1 MTEFLKQVVKNR
13 LEQLDIDP
21 ANYVA
26 KDFTGK
32 KRERI
37 GKRNVVN
44 LFQQQFLMKEMQQ
57 KQPRHLKQIMLKK
70 PRKMKTL

>member
-26 KDFTGK
+26 KDFTE

-44 LFQQQFLMKEMQQ
+44 LFQQQCQMKEMQQ

>member
-26 KDFTGK
+26 KDFTE

-57 KQPRHLKQIMLKK
+57 EAATAYETNVIPTTKC
-70 PRKMKTL
+70 

>member
-26 KDFTGK
+26 KDFTE

-44 LFQQQFLMKEMQQ
+44 LFQQQFLMKEMHQ
-57 KQPRHLKQIMLKK
+57 KQPQHLKQIMWKK
-70 PRKMKTL
+70 PRKMKPL

>member
-26 KDFTGK
+26 KDFTEEK
-32 KRERI
+32 KKRI